1 MQTGP
6 EKQMISM
13 FEEAIELSSQFK
25 KATYEPTFRSFE
37 KTPGACRMLKRSGR
51 RTKEGESSSFRF
63 LEQRFGVC
71 KRAASYKLSDKRKR
85 ENRILDYNL
94 ALVTFLFHCCS
105 TAGIPSWR
113 RWRTR

>member
-25 KATYEPTFRSFE
+25 KATYEPTFRGFFE
-37 KTPGACRMLKRSGR
+37 RRRPELARMLKEIREKDEGR
-51 RTKEGESSSFRF
+51 RKQLIQVLGTEVPEYAS
-63 LEQRFGVC
+63 EQLH
-71 KRAASYKLSDKRKR
+71 KLSDKRKR

-94 ALVTFLFHCCS
+94 ALPAAVTVRHLTLPCEE
-105 TAGIPSWR
+105 
-113 RWRTR
+113 